1 MTWVYLI
8 VAGIFEVVWATS
20 MKLSNG
26 FVNIFW
32 DMITLLG
39 MFLSF
44 YFLVIATKHLPIS
57 IAYPVW
63 TGIGAAGSIAAG
75 VFLFRDQISG
85 ITWLF
90 IVLLLVG
97 IVGIKITSGH

>member
-32 DMITLLG
+32 DVITLLG

-63 TGIGAAGSIAAG
+63 TGIGAAGSILAG
-75 VFLFRDQISG
+75 VILFRDQIPG